1 MVGFI
6 YRHPS
11 TELGEFGSDYL
22 TNLLEKLSLENK
34 ALVLLGDFHAN
45 LLKYDIDRNISNF
58 LDLMYLSF
66 LLPHTATP
74 TRTTVASTILIDN
87 IFNNNCSSPY
97 NSGNLVITLSDHH
110 AQFLIMENQP
120 NLLISLKV
128 KKKQD
133 KLCRDFKETEKN
145 KSIISE
151 QLENVDWES

>member
-6 YRHPS
+6 YRHPF
-11 TELGEFGSDYL
+11 TELGEFGSVYL
-22 TNLLEKLSLENK
+22 TNLLEKLENK

-45 LLKYDIDRNISNF
+45 LLKYDIDTNISNF
-58 LDLMYLSF
+58 LDLMFSSF

-74 TRTTVASTILIDN
+74 TRTTVASTTLIDN
-87 IFNNNCSSPY
+87 IFNNNYSSPY

-128 KKKQD
+128 KKNKISYVVILKKQ
-133 KLCRDFKETEKN
+133 KKTK
-145 KSIISE
+145 
-151 QLENVDWES
+151 V